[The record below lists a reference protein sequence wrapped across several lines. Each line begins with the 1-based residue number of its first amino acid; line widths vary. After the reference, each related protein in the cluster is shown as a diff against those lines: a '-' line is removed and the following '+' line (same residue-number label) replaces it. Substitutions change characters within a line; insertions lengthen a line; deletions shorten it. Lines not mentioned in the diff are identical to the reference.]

1 MSHPTDSYKF
11 HRDLWFKKETPLQV
25 CDALASAFARQFRV
39 RIWCGDAA
47 TGTAW
52 LEEYDV
58 VGTIGRSTGQRK
70 VPLLINRTNSVGGPA
85 VLDHCIVRIDRT
97 DGAGTV
103 YKHPSFTHG
112 FESYSIALEPGTT
125 DRWNVTTPEGVVA
138 SFNKKLT
145 AERWVAFMRGERYNK

>member
-11 HRDLWFKKETPLQV
+11 HRDLWFHKDTPLQV
-25 CDALASAFARQFRV
+25 CDALASAYARQFRV
-39 RIWCGDAA
+39 RIWCGDVE

-52 LEEYDV
+52 MEEYDV

-85 VLDHCIVRIDRT
+85 ILTHCIVRLDRT

-103 YKHPSFTHG
+103 YKHPGFTHG

-125 DRWNVTTPEGVVA
+125 DCWSVTTPEGVVA
-138 SFNKKLT
+138 RFNKHLT
-145 AERWVAFMRGERYNK
+145 AQRWVAFMRGERYNK

>member
-1 MSHPTDSYKF
+1 MNKPDDYKF

-25 CDALASAFARQFRV
+25 CDALASAYARQFRV
-39 RIWCGDAA
+39 RIWCGDVA
-47 TGTAW
+47 TGAAW
-52 LEEYDV
+52 QEEYDV

-70 VPLLINRTNSVGGPA
+70 VPLLINRTNSCGGGA

-112 FESYSIALEPGTT
+112 FESYSIGLEPGT
-125 DRWNVTTPEGVVA
+125 DDVWNVRTALGVVA
-138 SFNKKLT
+138 TFNKKLT

>member
-11 HRDLWFKKETPLQV
+11 HRDLWFHKDTPLQV
-25 CDALASAFARQFRV
+25 CDAIALAYARQLRV
-39 RIWCGDAA
+39 RIWLGDTE

-52 LEEYDV
+52 MEEHDV

-70 VPLLINRTNSVGGPA
+70 VPLLLERKTSVGGA
-85 VLDHCIVRIDRT
+85 AILTHCIVRLDRT

-112 FESYSIALEPGTT
+112 FESYSIGLEPGT
-125 DRWNVTTPEGVVA
+125 DDVWRVKNAQGVVA
-138 SFNKKLT
+138 TFNKKLT